1 MSGICPQILGSHF
14 LTLGLISDKI
24 IFVCLGLWVMHTEPN
39 SVVQDGVSTSAV
51 SVGTSG
57 GNGN

>member
-24 IFVCLGLWVMHTEPN
+24 IFVCLGLWVMHTEH
-39 SVVQDGVSTSAV
+39 SVVRDGVSTSAV